1 MDNQAGLTL
10 ADPPDTTQES
20 PWRQEAS
27 AQPWLSPDRL
37 ADLHR
42 DLEQAIHRICPP
54 WLAAQADDLI
64 QVSLLRL
71 MERLRKTQGRQDF
84 NNAYIKRTAFC
95 ALIDEIR
102 RVRARGETALDS
114 GDGHEPAHPHH
125 GADPE
130 QRLWARQIG
139 EHIRDCLTKLITP
152 RRLAVLLKLQGETGP
167 ETATILG
174 WTLRKTENLISRG
187 MADLRQCLTRKGLE

>member
-1 MDNQAGLTL
+1 MDNLAGVSF
-10 ADPPDTTQES
+10 AEPPNTTEPSPPQEN
-20 PWRQEAS
+20 AL
-27 AQPWLSPDRL
+27 PWLSADRV
-37 ADLHR
+37 AELHR
-42 DLEQAIHRICPP
+42 NLEQAIQRMCPP

-71 MERLRKTQGRQDF
+71 MERLRKTQGQQEF
-84 NNAYIKRTAFC
+84 NHAYIKRTAFC

-102 RVRARGETALDS
+102 RVRARGETSLAPDE
-114 GDGHEPAHPHH
+114 DQEPSQPHH

-139 EHIRDCLTKLITP
+139 DHIRDCLTKLITP

-167 ETATILG
+167 ETASILG

-187 MADLRQCLTRKGLE
+187 MADLRQCLQRKGLNQN